1 MEYKDYYQI
10 LGVGRSASQAEIKK
24 AFRKLAREH
33 HPDVK
38 PGDAAAERRFKDVN
52 EAYTVLSDPEKRKL
66 YDQVGSNWEAF
77 SRAGA
82 SAGAGAGQGGA
93 GGGAPFGYA
102 WSGAPGGNVRYEFRT
117 SGAGDASGFSDFFR
131 MVFGDGGPA
140 AGGARR
146 RGGAPAEE
154 VDLDD
159 LLSGMGFGAGSMGSP
174 GAADGGGRAA
184 SRGGPEGV
192 PTGRARGAAEASAE
206 LGLEE
211 AYHGATRLVDV
222 DGKRL
227 EVSIPPGVET
237 GTRIRLT
244 GRGPGGR
251 DLYVVCRVRP
261 HPVFTRRG
269 ADLER
274 ETALTL
280 EEALLGAEVPV
291 GTLKGRVLL
300 TIPAGTQAGRTFR
313 LTGQGMPR
321 FRGSGHG
328 DLYVR
333 VRVVLPT
340 KLSAEAT
347 EAARRFLDLVDQPNP
362 RSST

>member
-1 MEYKDYYQI
+1 VEYKDYYEI
-10 LGVGRSASQAEIKK
+10 LGVGRSATQAEIKK

-38 PGDAAAERRFKDVN
+38 PGDAAAERKFKDVN

-66 YDQVGSNWEAF
+66 YDQVGANWEAF

-82 SAGAGAGQGGA
+82 GAGAAGGA
-93 GGGAPFGYA
+93 NPFAQYA
-102 WSGAPGGNVRYEFRT
+102 WSGGGPGAGTGNVRYEFRT
-117 SGAGDASGFSDFFR
+117 SGGDASGFSDFFR
-131 MVFGDGGPA
+131 MVFGEGAGPS
-140 AGGARR
+140 AGFS
-146 RGGAPAEE
+146 RGGTATAEE
-154 VDLDD
+154 YDLDD
-159 LLSGMGFGAGSMGSP
+159 ILSGMGFGG
-174 GAADGGGRAA
+174 GAASSGTAG
-184 SRGGPEGV
+184 
-192 PTGRARGAAEASAE
+192 RGAAGTRAGSGRSTARRPPTAVEATAE
-206 LGLEE
+206 LSLEE
-211 AYHGATRLVDV
+211 AYHGASRVVEV

-227 EVSIPPGVET
+227 EVTIPPGVET
-237 GTRIRLT
+237 GTRIRLS
-244 GRGPGGR
+244 GQGGNGR
-251 DLYVVCRVRP
+251 DLFVVCRVRP

-274 ETALTL
+274 EIALSL
-280 EEALLGAEVPV
+280 AEALLGDEVPV
-291 GTLKGRVLL
+291 ATLKGRVLL

-340 KLSAEAT
+340 TLSPEAR

-362 RSST
+362 RTSN